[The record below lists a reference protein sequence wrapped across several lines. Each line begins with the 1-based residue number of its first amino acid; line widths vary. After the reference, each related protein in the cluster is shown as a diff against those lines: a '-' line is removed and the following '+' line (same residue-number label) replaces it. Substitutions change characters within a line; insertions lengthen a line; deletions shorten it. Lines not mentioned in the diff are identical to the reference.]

1 MKELQYLNKYF
12 VKYKYRFLL
21 GILITIIAQIFS
33 LFTPELIGNSIKVI
47 EDYVNHPT
55 NDIPFQK
62 ELLVKNILLI
72 LATTIIAG
80 FFTFLMRQT
89 LIVMSRHVEFDLKNE
104 IFNHYQTLTQS
115 FYKRNRTGDL
125 MSRISED
132 VGKVR
137 MYVGPAVMYS
147 LNTLM
152 RFTIVVIY
160 MYNISPKLTLYSL
173 LPLPLLS
180 YSIFKIS
187 SMIHKK
193 SGDFQ

>member
-1 MKELQYLNKYF
+1 MN
-12 VKYKYRFLL
+12 
-21 GILITIIAQIFS
+21 
-33 LFTPELIGNSIKVI
+33 
-47 EDYVNHPT
+47 
-55 NDIPFQK
+55 
-62 ELLVKNILLI
+62 
-72 LATTIIAG
+72 
-80 FFTFLMRQT
+80 
-89 LIVMSRHVEFDLKNE
+89 
-104 IFNHYQTLTQS
+104 
-115 FYKRNRTGDL
+115 
-125 MSRISED
+125 RISED

-193 SGDFQ
+193 KWRVSKEFIYVIFIYSRNFLWNSRVIKAYAIENKNNKNLLI